1 MARGRKKALTL
12 EEQLANT
19 ISQIEETEERLE
31 ELKDKKDELEGQLKM
46 NRIAEL
52 DDLITSHGLS
62 IEDVKEMLE
71 KN

>member
-31 ELKDKKDELEGQLKM
+31 ELKEKKG
-46 NRIAEL
+46 
-52 DDLITSHGLS
+52 
-62 IEDVKEMLE
+62 
-71 KN
+71 